1 LDINRIEGHGAIVL
15 RWSGKGVFNMQQDVI
30 LTEDQAKVVAQSLGG
45 PVNVRDSRGNVIG
58 HIEPKLTP
66 EMIAELK
73 RRAASP
79 GPFFTGAQ
87 VQARL
92 QALQEE
98 WDRTG
103 GFDEA
108 YMHEFLARLD
118 AADPGHM
125 RPKERAG

>member
-1 LDINRIEGHGAIVL
+1 MPEL
-15 RWSGKGVFNMQQDVI
+15 I
-30 LTEDQAKVVAQSLGG
+30 LTEDQAKIVTQALG
-45 PVNVRDSRGNVIG
+45 PVTVRDATGNVLG

-79 GPFFTGAQ
+79 GPRYTGEQ

-92 QALQEE
+92 RALQEE

-103 GFDEA
+103 GFDKA
-108 YMHEFLARLD
+108 YMRDLLKRLNEE
-118 AADPGHM
+118 DPGHM
-125 RPKERAG
+125 RPMEQAG

>member
-1 LDINRIEGHGAIVL
+1 MPDL
-15 RWSGKGVFNMQQDVI
+15 I
-30 LTEDQAKVVAQSLGG
+30 LTEEQAKIVAQALG
-45 PVNVRDSRGNVIG
+45 PVEVRDASGKTLG
-58 HIEPKLTP
+58 HIEPRLTP

-79 GPFFTGAQ
+79 GPFYTGEQ

-92 QALQEE
+92 RALQEE

-108 YMHEFLARLD
+108 YMREFLSRLD
-118 AADPGHM
+118 TADPGHM
-125 RPKERAG
+125 RPMEAAA

>member
-1 LDINRIEGHGAIVL
+1 MPEL
-15 RWSGKGVFNMQQDVI
+15 I
-30 LTEDQAKVVAQSLGG
+30 LTAEQTQVVIKSLG
-45 PVNVRDSRGNVIG
+45 PVTVRDANGNVLG
-58 HIEPKLTP
+58 HLELPLTP

-92 QALQEE
+92 RALQEE

-108 YMHEFLARLD
+108 YLEQFLARLD

-125 RPKERAG
+125 RQKGHAG

>member
-1 LDINRIEGHGAIVL
+1 MSA
-15 RWSGKGVFNMQQDVI
+15 
-30 LTEDQAKVVAQSLGG
+30 T
-45 PVNVRDSRGNVIG
+45 
-58 HIEPKLTP
+58 PKLTP

-79 GPFFTGAQ
+79 GPWYTSAQ

-92 QALQEE
+92 RALQEE

-108 YMHEFLARLD
+108 YLREFLARLN

-125 RPKERAG
+125 RQKNQTG

>member
-1 LDINRIEGHGAIVL
+1 MQQIVL
-15 RWSGKGVFNMQQDVI
+15 TAEQVEIVSQALAPVIVCDATGKV
-30 LTEDQAKVVAQSLGG
+30 L
-45 PVNVRDSRGNVIG
+45 G

-66 EMIAELK
+66 EKIQELK

-79 GPFFTGAQ
+79 GPRYTGEQ

-92 QALQEE
+92 QALQQE

-108 YMHEFLARLD
+108 YMHEFLKRLD
-118 AADPGHM
+118 VADPGHM
-125 RPKERAG
+125 RSSGQN

>member
-1 LDINRIEGHGAIVL
+1 MV
-15 RWSGKGVFNMQQDVI
+15 QVI
-30 LTEDQAKVVAQSLGG
+30 LTEEQVRLMREALGKPVQLCDPTGKVLVQ
-45 PVNVRDSRGNVIG
+45 
-58 HIEPKLTP
+58 IEP
-66 EMIAELK
+66 EMNQEFIAELK

-79 GPFFTGAQ
+79 GPWYTGEQ

-92 QALQEE
+92 RALQEE

-108 YMHEFLARLD
+108 YMRDFLQRLD

-125 RPKERAG
+125 RPKGQAE

>member
-1 LDINRIEGHGAIVL
+1 MPELVLTEEQAKIVAQALGPVTVRDAKGNVLGRIEPE
-15 RWSGKGVFNMQQDVI
+15 
-30 LTEDQAKVVAQSLGG
+30 LTL
-45 PVNVRDSRGNVIG
+45 
-58 HIEPKLTP
+58 

-73 RRAASP
+73 RRARSP
-79 GPFFTGAQ
+79 GPFYTGEQ

-92 QALQEE
+92 RALQEE

-108 YMHEFLARLD
+108 YMREYLVRLD

-125 RPKERAG
+125 RPRGQAG

>member
-1 LDINRIEGHGAIVL
+1 MAEL
-15 RWSGKGVFNMQQDVI
+15 I
-30 LTEDQAKVVAQSLGG
+30 LTEEQAKVVTQAFG
-45 PVNVRDSRGNVIG
+45 PVPVRDPNGQMLG
-58 HIEPKLTP
+58 HVEPKLTA

-79 GPFFTGAQ
+79 GPWFTGEQ

-92 QALQEE
+92 RALQDE

-108 YMHEFLARLD
+108 YMREFLARLD

-125 RPKERAG
+125 RSKGQTE

>member
-1 LDINRIEGHGAIVL
+1 MLQLVL
-15 RWSGKGVFNMQQDVI
+15 TD
-30 LTEDQAKVVAQSLGG
+30 EQAKIVTQAFG
-45 PVNVRDSRGNVIG
+45 PVSVLDATGKVLGRL
-58 HIEPKLTP
+58 EPRLTP

-79 GPFFTGAQ
+79 EPWYTGAQ
-87 VQARL
+87 VQSRL

-108 YMHEFLARLD
+108 YMHEFLKRLD
-118 AADPGHM
+118 ATDPGHM
-125 RPKERAG
+125 RPTG

>member
-1 LDINRIEGHGAIVL
+1 
-15 RWSGKGVFNMQQDVI
+15 MPDVI
-30 LTEDQAKVVAQSLGG
+30 LTDEQAKIVTGTFDTVT
-45 PVNVRDSRGNVIG
+45 VRDPSGRVLG

-66 EMIAELK
+66 EQIAELK

-79 GPFFTGAQ
+79 GPWYTGAQ

-92 QALQEE
+92 RALQEE

-108 YMHEFLARLD
+108 YMREYLKRLNE
-118 AADPGHM
+118 ADPGHM
-125 RPKERAG
+125 RPKEQAG